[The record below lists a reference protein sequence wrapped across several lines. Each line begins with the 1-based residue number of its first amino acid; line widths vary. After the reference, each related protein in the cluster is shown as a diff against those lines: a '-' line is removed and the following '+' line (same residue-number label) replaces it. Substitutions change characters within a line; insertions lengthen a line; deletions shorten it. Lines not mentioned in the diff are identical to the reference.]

1 MMPASKKT
9 SPKPNSLLEEA
20 RQSATQYQRKKG
32 MQTWFQVLEANE
44 PKKAAELKTLCIDW
58 HKGGESRDLF
68 PGKADLLRFVNARV
82 CKVGRFGFDTWM
94 NEVTS

>member
-1 MMPASKKT
+1 MPAKKT
-9 SPKPNSLLEEA
+9 SQKPNSLLEEA
-20 RQSATQYQRKKG
+20 RQSATEFQRKKG
-32 MQTWFQVLEANE
+32 MQTWFQVLESNE

-82 CKVGRFGFDTWM
+82 CKVGRFGFDTWL
-94 NEVTS
+94 NEVSS

>member
-1 MMPASKKT
+1 MPASKKT

-20 RQSATQYQRKKG
+20 RQSAPQYQRKKG

-58 HKGGESRDLF
+58 HKGGEARDLF
-68 PGKADLLRFVNARV
+68 PGKADLHRFVTAKV
-82 CKVGRFGFDTWM
+82 CKVSRFAFESWL
-94 NEVTS
+94 NEVAS

>member
-1 MMPASKKT
+1 MPAKKT

-20 RQSATQYQRKKG
+20 RQSATEFQRKKG

-44 PKKAAELKTLCIDW
+44 PKKAGELKTLCIDW

-68 PGKADLLRFVNARV
+68 PGKADLHRFVTAKV
-82 CKVGRFGFDTWM
+82 CKVSRFAFESWL
-94 NEVTS
+94 NEVAS

>member
-1 MMPASKKT
+1 MPAKKT
-9 SPKPNSLLEEA
+9 SQKPNSLLEEA

-32 MQTWFQVLEANE
+32 TQTWFQVLEANE

-68 PGKADLLRFVNARV
+68 PGKADLFRFVNAKV
-82 CKVGRFGFDTWM
+82 CKVGRFGFDTWL

>member
-1 MMPASKKT
+1 MMPAKKT

-20 RQSATQYQRKKG
+20 RQSAPEYQRKKG

>member
-1 MMPASKKT
+1 MMPAKKT
-9 SPKPNSLLEEA
+9 SQKPNSLLEEA
-20 RQSATQYQRKKG
+20 RQSATEFQRKKG
-32 MQTWFQVLEANE
+32 MQTWFQVLESNE

-82 CKVGRFGFDTWM
+82 CKVGRFGFDTWL
-94 NEVTS
+94 NEVSS

>member
-1 MMPASKKT
+1 MMPAKKT

-20 RQSATQYQRKKG
+20 RQSATEYQRKKG

-44 PKKAAELKTLCIDW
+44 PKKAGELKTLCIDW

-82 CKVGRFGFDTWM
+82 CKVGRFGFDTWL

>member
-1 MMPASKKT
+1 MPAKKT

-20 RQSATQYQRKKG
+20 RQSATEFQRKKG

-58 HKGGESRDLF
+58 YKGGESRDLF

-82 CKVGRFGFDTWM
+82 CKIGRFAFDTWM
-94 NEVTS
+94 AEVAS

>member
-1 MMPASKKT
+1 MMPAKKT

-20 RQSATQYQRKKG
+20 RQSATEFQRKKG

-44 PKKAAELKTLCIDW
+44 PKKAGELKTLCIDW

-68 PGKADLLRFVNARV
+68 PGKADLHRFVTAKV
-82 CKVGRFGFDTWM
+82 CKVSRFAFESWL
-94 NEVTS
+94 NEVAS

>member
-1 MMPASKKT
+1 MMPAKKT

-20 RQSATQYQRKKG
+20 RQSATEYQRKKG

-44 PKKAAELKTLCIDW
+44 PKKAGELKTLCIDW

>member
-1 MMPASKKT
+1 MMPAKKT

-20 RQSATQYQRKKG
+20 RESAPEYQRKKG

-44 PKKAAELKTLCIDW
+44 PKKAGELKTLCIDW

-82 CKVGRFGFDTWM
+82 CKVGRFGFDTWL

>member
-1 MMPASKKT
+1 MMPAKKT

-20 RQSATQYQRKKG
+20 RQSAPEYQRKKG

-44 PKKAAELKTLCIDW
+44 PKKAGELKTLCIDW

-82 CKVGRFGFDTWM
+82 CKVGRFGFDTWL

>member
-1 MMPASKKT
+1 MPAKKT

-20 RQSATQYQRKKG
+20 RESAPEYQRKKG

-44 PKKAAELKTLCIDW
+44 PKKAGELKTLCIDW

-82 CKVGRFGFDTWM
+82 CKVGRFGFDTWL